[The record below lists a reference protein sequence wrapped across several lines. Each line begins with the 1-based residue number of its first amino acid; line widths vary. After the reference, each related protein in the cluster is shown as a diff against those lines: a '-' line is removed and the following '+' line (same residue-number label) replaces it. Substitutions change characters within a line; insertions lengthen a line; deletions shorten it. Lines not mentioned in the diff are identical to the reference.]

1 MVETSGGA
9 LFVATAL
16 LWSARAAG
24 GSGFVPA
31 PRYGHCAFAV
41 NSTMYALG
49 GATIKGPLSA
59 ELLRF
64 DEATRSWASVKAA
77 GAGPGAIEGQACTA
91 APDPGGSG
99 ATVVYVTGGNTA
111 AGNTAG
117 PSSKSFALTFAVG
130 ESSVVWQALPPMPI
144 AVRRHVAVLD
154 RFGAKMKGRSRLIV
168 FGGSRGPS
176 CHENLTN
183 TLMHF
188 EPGANIATGKWTTV
202 GESGESPPPMMGH
215 AAMISPPAKDGKR
228 YMYVLSGT
236 TANNCSESGFTNDAW
251 ALDTALFR
259 WQKLD
264 TSSSVAPPRKRYGA
278 TGWWDPAANAPQ
290 ITGGTCG
297 SACGACGHTNDTF
310 VLHVSRGVDP
320 TDTGKWEQTAA
331 TGAGPPPR
339 DRHTSVLIGYP
350 TPHIL
355 DWGGFVNGTI
365 YSDTVYSFDL
375 QSSKWMALLPQS
387 SRNVTA
393 VKIDDA
399 TVAKVTV
406 FRTGEKGFGCMRF
419 PQLHNVG
426 GNTLYSFVECCAQLP
441 FFWACPQCPQFL
453 RQIWCCAQTTS
464 RATTAMRSRWASPP
478 RRTRTRSAMSATKVS
493 TATVCHNVPSD
504 PDRCCQQRAI
514 RPAAPGDS
522 CR

>member
-1 MVETSGGA
+1 MMETSGGA

-41 NSTMYALG
+41 NNTMYALG

-64 DEATRSWASVKAA
+64 DEATRSWALVKAA

-117 PSSKSFALTFAVG
+117 PSSKSFALTFAG
-130 ESSVVWQALPPMPI
+130 ESSILWQALPSMPV

-154 RFGAKMKGRSRLIV
+154 RFGAKTKDRSRLIV

-188 EPGANIATGKWTTV
+188 EPGANIAAGKWTTV
-202 GESGESPPPMMGH
+202 GVAGESPPPMMGH
-215 AAMISPPAKDGKR
+215 AAMISPPAKNGKR

-236 TANNCSESGFTNDAW
+236 TANNCSESGFTNNAY
-251 ALDTALFR
+251 ALDTTLFR

-264 TSSSVAPPRKRYGA
+264 TSSSVAPRKRYGA

-310 VLHVSRGVDP
+310 VLHVSHGIAR
-320 TDTGKWEQTAA
+320 GKWEQTAA
-331 TGAGPPPR
+331 TGSGPPPR

-365 YSDTVYSFDL
+365 YSDTVYSLNL
-375 QSSKWMALLPQS
+375 QSSKWMALLPQT

-441 FFWACPQCPQFL
+441 FSSAFSQLIPEAEAAAMNRQQVRRPL
-453 RQIWCCAQTTS
+453 RC
-464 RATTAMRSRWASPP
+464 RADGFP
-478 RRTRTRSAMSATKVS
+478 RRQERTRVRQ
-493 TATVCHNVPSD
+493 CLL
-504 PDRCCQQRAI
+504 QEE
-514 RPAAPGDS
+514 
-522 CR
+522 